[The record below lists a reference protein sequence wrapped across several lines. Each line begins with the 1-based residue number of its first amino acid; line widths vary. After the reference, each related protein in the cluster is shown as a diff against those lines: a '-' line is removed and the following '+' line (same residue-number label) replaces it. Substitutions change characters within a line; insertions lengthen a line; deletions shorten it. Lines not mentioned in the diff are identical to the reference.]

1 MTRGNPG
8 QLQRFDPEIDRTF
21 HILVRHFRNLSLYSI
36 SLDTISLSTSE
47 HSPSV
52 SENFNSVL
60 ADSNSDSNPANF
72 HK

>member
-1 MTRGNPG
+1 MTRGYPG
-8 QLQRFDPEIDRTF
+8 QLQPFDPEIDRTF
-21 HILVRHFRNLSLYSI
+21 PTLVRHSWNLSLGSI
-36 SLDTISLSTSE
+36 SLDTISLSSSE

-52 SENFNSVL
+52 SENFNYVL